1 MSGTKQGP
9 HMSPDE
15 ISYRPT
21 GRASKSFKK
30 REPALVPARRTR
42 RSGRTKVKIDP
53 KLKALIDCNLKKG
66 MKITKSYTLS

>member
-1 MSGTKQGP
+1 
-9 HMSPDE
+9 MSPDE

-30 REPALVPARRTR
+30 REPALVPAPTR

-66 MKITKSYTLS
+66 MKITKSYALS